1 MAMFDVPYL
10 VNSSNKSL
18 KNLIRVEN
26 TADIFYDGLSAN
38 QIEVNVDG
46 QSLNA
51 MRSSGNGLAVT
62 VTSNGESATYSFG
75 SGLNLTTKKEP
86 NGLPNILAYFFPKQF
101 SSESSNLGFLLPP
114 GGSNLMETVAQMP
127 GLKQELAE
135 LFHNYGLKMV
145 FDSASRQIKAMKENG
160 SDIFLVPFSSLAD
173 SLQRLIFYKA
183 AIRSNS
189 GKLICFE
196 EPESHTFPPYISS
209 VVNDIIASDDNSF
222 FITTHSPY
230 ILSSLLE
237 SAGDDLAVFIVDMDD
252 NATVAKRLTEAEL
265 QAAYDNGTDFFYNI
279 EAYLGK

>member
-1 MAMFDVPYL
+1 
-10 VNSSNKSL
+10 
-18 KNLIRVEN
+18 
-26 TADIFYDGLSAN
+26 
-38 QIEVNVDG
+38 
-46 QSLNA
+46 
-51 MRSSGNGLAVT
+51 
-62 VTSNGESATYSFG
+62 
-75 SGLNLTTKKEP
+75 
-86 NGLPNILAYFFPKQF
+86 
-101 SSESSNLGFLLPP
+101 
-114 GGSNLMETVAQMP
+114 
-127 GLKQELAE
+127 
-135 LFHNYGLKMV
+135 
-145 FDSASRQIKAMKENG
+145 
-160 SDIFLVPFSSLAD
+160 VPFSSLAD

>member
-1 MAMFDVPYL
+1 MFDVPYL

>member
-1 MAMFDVPYL
+1 MFDVPYL

-209 VVNDIIASDDNSF
+209 VVNDIIASDDNCF